1 MFKKYR
7 TTWQKYVQN
16 SIKEINQKTT
26 LGAKRAPSFSKK
38 RSRHFLSCIVL
49 MIVLEG
55 KRGEMTK
62 SKQIS
67 HQTPVEMQ
75 NDDGEEMPPTGH
87 LF

>member
-1 MFKKYR
+1 
-7 TTWQKYVQN
+7 
-16 SIKEINQKTT
+16 
-26 LGAKRAPSFSKK
+26 
-38 RSRHFLSCIVL
+38 